1 MIPAARATVSAASR
15 VSGRPRP
22 RPAAGPGRAGARPYT
37 RRVIAPSLV
46 FGILVGLFWTGAYV
60 LARGSAG
67 GRLPLVVLAAILGA
81 WAGDALGGRLGI
93 DLVRIGD
100 FRLVAASAGAGV
112 GIGLVAL
119 LALLGPS
126 RAKLR

>member
-1 MIPAARATVSAASR
+1 M
-15 VSGRPRP
+15 
-22 RPAAGPGRAGARPYT
+22 
-37 RRVIAPSLV
+37 IAPSLV

-67 GRLPLVVLAAILGA
+67 GRFPLVALAAILGA
-81 WAGDALGGRLGI
+81 WAGDALGGRMGI
-93 DLVRIGD
+93 DLFRIGD

-112 GIGLVAL
+112 GIGVVAL